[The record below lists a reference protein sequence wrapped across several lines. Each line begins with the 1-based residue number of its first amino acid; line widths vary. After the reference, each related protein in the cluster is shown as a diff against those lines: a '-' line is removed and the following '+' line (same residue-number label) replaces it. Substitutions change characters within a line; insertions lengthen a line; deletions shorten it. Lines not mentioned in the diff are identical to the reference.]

1 MNKISVK
8 VELEPD
14 NDISDLEIIEE
25 AFAEALD
32 IAGFGFNDEILDKFF
47 TMRFDELPDGGIAA
61 TVSVA
66 EKRD

>member
-14 NDISDLEIIEE
+14 HDIPDLEIIEE

-32 IAGFGFNDEILDKFF
+32 IAGFGFDDEILDKFF
-47 TMRFDELPDGGIAA
+47 TMRFDELPGGGIAA